1 MPRLPFTL
9 EQLRTF
15 LAVANHGSMSAA
27 SRSLYL
33 TQGAVSQQ
41 VASLETALGLKLLDR
56 AAGRS
61 RLTEAGRSIATTCEA
76 AIRAVD
82 GVTER
87 ARQLTSLEVGSL
99 HIGASPT
106 PAAHYL
112 PRLLSIYTRRHPNV
126 HIRVVTENNPA
137 VASKV
142 AGGILDCAIVEAET
156 GIPGLV
162 VHRLLEDEVV
172 LVAAPGH
179 PLTAEKEIGITQ
191 LARHR
196 YLGRE
201 PGAALELLALDLLG
215 AAYDSIPRM
224 ELGHL
229 DAVRGAALAGLGY
242 ALLPRI
248 AISREVAEGRLVEL
262 AVPPR
267 RRWISLV
274 RRPGAGA
281 IALEEFWRLAVAAP
295 PLEKVSSRPRPPRPG
310 RSAG

>member
-1 MPRLPFTL
+1 MGRLPFTL

-15 LAVANHGSMSAA
+15 LAVARHGTMSAA

-41 VASLETALGLKLLDR
+41 VASLEAALGLRLLDR
-56 AAGRS
+56 SGGRS
-61 RLTEAGRSIATTCEA
+61 RLTEAGRSIATSCEA

-82 GVTER
+82 GVAER
-87 ARQLTSLEVGSL
+87 ARQLTSLEAGSL

-112 PRLLSIYTRRHPNV
+112 PRLLSIFTQLHPLV

-137 VASKV
+137 VAAKV

-156 GIPGLV
+156 GFKDLV
-162 VHRLLEDEVV
+162 EHRMVEDEVV
-172 LVAAPGH
+172 VVAAPGH
-179 PLTAEKEIGITQ
+179 PLAGRRKIEIRD
-191 LARHR
+191 LAHHR

-201 PGAALELLALDLLG
+201 PGAAFEVIAVDLLG
-215 AAYDSIPRM
+215 GLYDSAPKM

-229 DAVRGAALAGLGY
+229 DAVRGATLAGLGY

-248 AISREVAEGRLVEL
+248 AIARELAEGRLVEL
-262 AVPPR
+262 AVPPH
-267 RRWISLV
+267 RRWISLI
-274 RRPGAGA
+274 RRPGSGA
-281 IALEEFWRLAVAAP
+281 VALEEFWRLAVT
-295 PLEKVSSRPRPPRPG
+295 G
-310 RSAG
+310 